1 MSVALI
7 ELWTMK
13 PQLPYTSSVT
23 NFPPRPQSHQ
33 KPSSVFS
40 NEVLQQLQLT
50 PDGLSK
56 FLTLSTSLPL
66 NKKRRILFFCNVLWL
81 VNYR

>member
-1 MSVALI
+1 
-7 ELWTMK
+7 MK

-33 KPSSVFS
+33 KPSSVIS

-50 PDGLSK
+50 PDGFSK
-56 FLTLSTSLPL
+56 FLPLSVAFLKPP
-66 NKKRRILFFCNVLWL
+66 NQKKSTKPVGFRRYNV
-81 VNYR
+81 